1 MRKPFLIIIW
11 TVAAVCAVVGIV
23 IHVFPGRGFTADA
36 GRGTANAGGK
46 YEETGAFSSLD
57 IDCGTA
63 TVAVQQGDDYAVEII
78 AKDPSKAKNMPVWEV
93 KGDTLKVY
101 QKDTNFISLG
111 FFNDTSYYVNV
122 TVPSAEE
129 ETIEWIKIDN
139 GTGTICLDGIS
150 TDQLNIDTG
159 TGAVKITNSRVRDLK
174 IDSGT
179 GSSTIELVS
188 AAERIN
194 IDNGTGSV
202 NLTLPGTESDYD
214 LDLDTGVGSV
224 KVGGEKHRGEY
235 TSRGLGEGKIEI
247 DNGTGSI
254 NISFTEESIS
264 K

>member
-1 MRKPFLIIIW
+1 ML
-11 TVAAVCAVVGIV
+11 
-23 IHVFPGRGFTADA
+23 
-36 GRGTANAGGK
+36 
-46 YEETGAFSSLD
+46 
-57 IDCGTA
+57 
-63 TVAVQQGDDYAVEII
+63 
-78 AKDPSKAKNMPVWEV
+78 
-93 KGDTLKVY
+93 
-101 QKDTNFISLG
+101 
-111 FFNDTSYYVNV
+111 VN
-122 TVPSAEE
+122 
-129 ETIEWIKIDN
+129 
-139 GTGTICLDGIS
+139 
-150 TDQLNIDTG
+150 
-159 TGAVKITNSRVRDLK
+159 ITNSRVRDLE

-202 NLTLPGTESDYD
+202 NLTLPGTESDYE